1 VLHKLTS
8 WLCTP
13 RHAATAVVLVGGL
26 ATYALNFPGSMEDD
40 SFVQLLEG
48 RTQSYSDW
56 HPPVMSWLL
65 GLSDALPGP
74 AAAWFVALDMLLVFG
89 ALAAVLWL
97 TPRVSR
103 QAIAAAAVMLLLP
116 QLFLLQAVVWKDAL
130 FADATLAGFVALA
143 LAVAHWPQPRLRTGL
158 IVAAAALLALA
169 VLTRQNGAAVLPC
182 AALGLFFAVRKQEGW
197 RKAASFGAS
206 FLGLAAV
213 MALAGN
219 QALATR
225 WDGYPAKQ
233 EQFKILHLYD
243 VTGMVKRDP
252 ALRLDI
258 LDKQSPRLAKII
270 RGEGVAR
277 WSPAKNDT
285 LEVSP
290 RIVAAL
296 DATPAPVL
304 TRQWQALVAQNPTR
318 YLALR
323 AILFRWVF
331 EPPDVG
337 LCHPFHVGD
346 QGDPGD
352 LKELGLKP
360 RLDGRDI
367 FLWHAGDVFQAAHV
381 FSHGLF
387 ALLAGFV
394 LFATVKRRRPADLVM
409 ASLIGAAFVFTA
421 TFFAISIACDYR
433 YLLLIDLS
441 ALAGMLYL
449 VSDWPE
455 FLTVRKNRGQ

>member
-1 VLHKLTS
+1 MLL
-8 WLCTP
+8 
-13 RHAATAVVLVGGL
+13 GGI

-48 RTQSYSDW
+48 RSQSYSYW
-56 HPPVMSWLL
+56 HPPVMSWLM

-74 AAAWFVALDMLLVFG
+74 AAAWFVALDMLLAFG
-89 ALAAVLWL
+89 ALTAVLWL

-103 QAIAAAAVMLLLP
+103 RAIAVAAVLLFLP

-130 FADATLAGFVALA
+130 FADATLAGFAALA
-143 LAVAHWPQPRLRTGL
+143 LAVAHWPRRRTGL
-158 IVAAAALLALA
+158 LTAAAALLALA
-169 VLTRQNGAAVLPC
+169 VLTRQNGAVVLPC

-197 RKAASFGAS
+197 RRAASLGAV

-219 QALATR
+219 QALAMR

-277 WSPAKNDT
+277 WSPVKNDT
-285 LEVSP
+285 LEMSP

-304 TRQWQALVAQNPTR
+304 RRQWQLLVQHNPGR

-331 EPPDVG
+331 EPPDAG

-360 RLDGRDI
+360 RLDRRDI
-367 FLWHAGDVFQAAHV
+367 FLWQAGDVFLAGHV

-387 ALLAGFV
+387 ALIAGFG
-394 LFATVKRRRPADLVM
+394 LYATLRRRRPADLVM
-409 ASLIGAAFVFTA
+409 ASLIAAAFVFTA
-421 TFFAISIACDYR
+421 TFFVISIACDYR
-433 YLLLIDLS
+433 YLLLIDMS

-449 VSDWPE
+449 AADWPG
-455 FLTVRKNRGQ
+455 FLAVRKNRGI